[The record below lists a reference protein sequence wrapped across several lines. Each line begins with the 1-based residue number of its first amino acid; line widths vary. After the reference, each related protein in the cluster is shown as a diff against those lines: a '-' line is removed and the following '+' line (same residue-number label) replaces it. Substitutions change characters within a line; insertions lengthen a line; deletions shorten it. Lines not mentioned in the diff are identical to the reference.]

1 MLYALLSLV
10 SCTKEIQRVEEE
22 RVPIAISV
30 ENIQTK
36 ASIFD
41 TPASINNPKVGGGD
55 FALYAFVSGNSS
67 STGNMYMDHARV
79 NYFPDARR
87 WRFADADG
95 IYFNYFWPLGEHL
108 DFFGHFPLNAE
119 DAGVKVTYTY
129 EDGPSFEYSLPL
141 HSYDESAARN
151 ADRVASKTRNQE
163 GLYEFMYSFVPDQ
176 SVETQNADPS
186 DPGVKMHFSH
196 PFAAVSFHL
205 DHAYRMTL
213 HEIVLSDIKYKGK
226 YSYDLSAGEWSMSED
241 DDDVGDLWIEVEKGI
256 PTPINF
262 NSPIGGP
269 YIVAPQD
276 LEDGSNLSVTY
287 TRLDDQKETKHV
299 QLNSLGVDRWEAGK
313 HYVYTLSMGNNNE
326 EILFKVKVDAWDIID
341 YKNEIDVE

>member
-30 ENIQTK
+30 DNIQTK

-119 DAGVKVTYTY
+119 DAGVTEVTYTY

-151 ADRVASKTRNQE
+151 ASLVASDTRNQE
-163 GLYEFMYSFVPDQ
+163 GLYEFMYSFVQDQ

-213 HEIVLSDIKYKGK
+213 HEIVLSEIKYKGNYMTTGFERK
-226 YSYDLSAGEWSMSED
+226 IPLLPWTIVIYFGCYVFWAVNYFLCAAQDTRERNRFFLADLFA
-241 DDDVGDLWIEVEKGI
+241 KGVCFVLFLVL
-256 PTPINF
+256 PTTNVRPE
-262 NSPIGGP
+262 IGGNG
-269 YIVAPQD
+269 VF
-276 LEDGSNLSVTY
+276 
-287 TRLDDQKETKHV
+287 DQMMRF
-299 QLNSLGVDRWEAGK
+299 L
-313 HYVYTLSMGNNNE
+313 Y
-326 EILFKVKVDAWDIID
+326 
-341 YKNEIDVE
+341 